1 MVGPRITRIG
11 LSPRKA
17 ANSSPTGG
25 RCAMRV
31 ASEDGTPADL
41 KPEYR
46 CDGSDAAR
54 PRTMRLKN
62 TVAK

>member
-1 MVGPRITRIG
+1 
-11 LSPRKA
+11 
-17 ANSSPTGG
+17 
-25 RCAMRV
+25 MRV